1 MTAILEQLQGL
12 VAAAEIPAGTLGVAL
27 ILGLFGLM
35 VVGLVLGQELA
46 FVLGGAGVIVGWLAW
61 GTPGVTIAMTKIYDQ
76 MQSYSMV
83 AIPMFV
89 LMANF
94 LTHSKVADGLF
105 ESIRY
110 LLGPLKGGLGLA
122 VILVSTVFAATTGIV
137 GASVVTMG
145 MLSLPV
151 LLRSGYKP
159 SLACGMVCAGG
170 SLGILIPP
178 SIMLVSMGSYAEVS
192 VGKIFFAAIVPGLSL
207 SLGYIIYLM
216 VVCHIHPDWGPAMSP
231 EELAEMPLK
240 KRITG
245 SLINLIPPL
254 ILIFGVL
261 GSIFGGIATPTE
273 AAGIGALFSLILAIF
288 YKQFSWKMLYESL
301 IDTAKTT
308 AMVFI
313 ILFGAAA
320 FTGVFMS
327 LDGDQIIA
335 DWVLSMG
342 IGKWGA
348 FAIMMVIMFLL
359 GMFIDWLG
367 IVMIVFPI
375 FLPIMDTF
383 GFDRLWLVA
392 VSATLLQTCFMTP
405 PFGFAL
411 FYVKGILPP
420 SIKIQ
425 EVYRGV
431 IPFIIIICI
440 VTALCAVFPPLV
452 SWLPSLLACFSP
464 KATRSDGGPSFGPL
478 FSFVHFQR
486 TAGLP
491 ETLRPGL
498 KHPAAAD
505 QPLHKGRGRVRQ
517 EAAGR
522 VILLDLPG
530 VHHQCA
536 GPQFQG
542 FRDVVGHKQDGDAA
556 LPVDAQELILQLAP
570 GDLVHR
576 AERLVHQQKLRTGGQ
591 RPGDA
596 HPLALSAGE
605 GAGIPPRQRRVQPHL
620 LQQGSDFFS
629 ALLPLPFLHAGDGGH
644 IGNVLLHGHVGK
656 QAHVLDGVADA
667 AAQGHRVDSGHILPL
682 DQDSARVRRQ
692 QAVYQLQHGGL
703 SAAGPADDRHKCA
716 RLHIQREV
724 PQNGL
729 GAEGLGDAFKA
740 NDRLG
745 HITPPAGPSGAGS
758 PWPHPARPGPPP
770 PPGS

>member
-392 VSATLLQTCFMTP
+392 VSATLLQPCFMTP

-452 SWLPSLLACFSP
+452 TWLPSMLAS
-464 KATRSDGGPSFGPL
+464 
-478 FSFVHFQR
+478 
-486 TAGLP
+486 
-491 ETLRPGL
+491 
-498 KHPAAAD
+498 
-505 QPLHKGRGRVRQ
+505 
-517 EAAGR
+517 
-522 VILLDLPG
+522 
-530 VHHQCA
+530 
-536 GPQFQG
+536 
-542 FRDVVGHKQDGDAA
+542 
-556 LPVDAQELILQLAP
+556 
-570 GDLVHR
+570 
-576 AERLVHQQKLRTGGQ
+576 
-591 RPGDA
+591 
-596 HPLALSAGE
+596 
-605 GAGIPPRQRRVQPHL
+605 
-620 LQQGSDFFS
+620 
-629 ALLPLPFLHAGDGGH
+629 
-644 IGNVLLHGHVGK
+644 
-656 QAHVLDGVADA
+656 
-667 AAQGHRVDSGHILPL
+667 
-682 DQDSARVRRQ
+682 
-692 QAVYQLQHGGL
+692 
-703 SAAGPADDRHKCA
+703 
-716 RLHIQREV
+716 
-724 PQNGL
+724 
-729 GAEGLGDAFKA
+729 
-740 NDRLG
+740 
-745 HITPPAGPSGAGS
+745 
-758 PWPHPARPGPPP
+758 
-770 PPGS
+770 

>member
-159 SLACGMVCAGG
+159 SLACGMVCAGC

-192 VGKIFFAAIVPGLSL
+192 VGKIFFAAMVPGLSL

-261 GSIFGGIATPTE
+261 GYLMSKFKIPVAPF
-273 AAGIGALFSLILAIF
+273 ILSFILCDLLETNLRRGLMLTQNDF
-288 YKQFSWKMLYESL
+288 LLYESL

-452 SWLPSLLACFSP
+452 TWLPSMLAS
-464 KATRSDGGPSFGPL
+464 
-478 FSFVHFQR
+478 
-486 TAGLP
+486 
-491 ETLRPGL
+491 
-498 KHPAAAD
+498 
-505 QPLHKGRGRVRQ
+505 
-517 EAAGR
+517 
-522 VILLDLPG
+522 
-530 VHHQCA
+530 
-536 GPQFQG
+536 
-542 FRDVVGHKQDGDAA
+542 
-556 LPVDAQELILQLAP
+556 
-570 GDLVHR
+570 
-576 AERLVHQQKLRTGGQ
+576 
-591 RPGDA
+591 
-596 HPLALSAGE
+596 
-605 GAGIPPRQRRVQPHL
+605 
-620 LQQGSDFFS
+620 
-629 ALLPLPFLHAGDGGH
+629 
-644 IGNVLLHGHVGK
+644 
-656 QAHVLDGVADA
+656 
-667 AAQGHRVDSGHILPL
+667 
-682 DQDSARVRRQ
+682 
-692 QAVYQLQHGGL
+692 
-703 SAAGPADDRHKCA
+703 
-716 RLHIQREV
+716 
-724 PQNGL
+724 
-729 GAEGLGDAFKA
+729 
-740 NDRLG
+740 
-745 HITPPAGPSGAGS
+745 
-758 PWPHPARPGPPP
+758 
-770 PPGS
+770 